1 MIIIFGHVTWHAGM
15 KLVPCAV
22 EAQSP
27 NHWTA
32 REVPQK
38 PFLKKKL
45 LNYLMCNARHCGES
59 QEWLHKVAN

>member
-1 MIIIFGHVTWHAGM
+1 M

>member
-1 MIIIFGHVTWHAGM
+1 MIIIFGQVTWHAGM

-38 PFLKKKL
+38 PFLKK
-45 LNYLMCNARHCGES
+45 NY
-59 QEWLHKVAN
+59 